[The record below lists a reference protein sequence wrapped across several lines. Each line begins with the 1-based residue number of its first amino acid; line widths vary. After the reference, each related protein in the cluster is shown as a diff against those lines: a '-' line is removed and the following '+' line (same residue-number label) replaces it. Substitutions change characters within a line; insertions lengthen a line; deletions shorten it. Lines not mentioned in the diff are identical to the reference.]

1 MIDEHGNGLTNEQMN
16 YLDKECRT
24 INRTPIECTNTTVD
38 IRYEWIF
45 SDQLDAYDAWH
56 EITNMGNKFG
66 VRFNILESRI
76 SFVKTVTLAE
86 YVVLLKQLEV
96 SRQ

>member
-1 MIDEHGNGLTNEQMN
+1 MIDEHGNGLTNEQSN

-24 INRTPIECTNTTVD
+24 INRTPIACTNTNVT

-45 SDQLDAYDAWH
+45 SDQIDAYEAWQ
-56 EITNMGNKFG
+56 EINKMNPVQG
-66 VRFNILESRI
+66 VRFNILESCI
-76 SFVKTVTLAE
+76 SFVKTYTVTE

>member
-1 MIDEHGNGLTNEQMN
+1 MIDEHGNGLTNEQSN
-16 YLDKECRT
+16 HLDKECRT

-38 IRYEWIF
+38 VRYEWIF
-45 SDQLDAYDAWH
+45 SDQIDAYEAWQ
-56 EITNMGNKFG
+56 EINQMNPVRG

-76 SFVKTVTLAE
+76 SFVKTYTVAE